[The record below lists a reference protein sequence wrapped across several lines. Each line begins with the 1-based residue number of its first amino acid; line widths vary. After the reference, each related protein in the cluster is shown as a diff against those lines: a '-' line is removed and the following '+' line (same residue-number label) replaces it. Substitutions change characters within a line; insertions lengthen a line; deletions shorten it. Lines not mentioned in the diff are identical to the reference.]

1 MSDTATGGINWALG
15 HTDRLAMERKLTA
28 EKKKQPGVSFPSASK
43 QDYVLIVRIDLR
55 SDITGK
61 IAFARL
67 CLRRLCSFL
76 EKLNQGAIKI
86 EVRNEDG
93 NIDATSL
100 KDYNFSATLGFGI
113 GFFEKLGIGQ
123 DKRPKK
129 LYRMPDHGE
138 LGDLIPYVFTQTDF
152 IVQLCS
158 TKDFVNRLVFKS
170 DIYPSS
176 AVNQKRMFANQQ
188 ETDVHI
194 DGQIHD
200 ISSALKG
207 WAFVTDV
214 HSGFQRLDGRNLM
227 GFIDGI
233 SQPDRL
239 NNNIIWTT
247 SDDEARTL
255 TNGTYMVFQ
264 KIEHDIDLW
273 ETLTVGEQEEMIGRS
288 KETGLLLGTL
298 TPEEDKRLSAEC
310 RSTDQQISKAAQSR
324 LRLLLKKQRDPSASF
339 YNRSDPQHK
348 NILLEC
354 PVWSHVRKA
363 NPRGADGQARKYIFR
378 RGYLFM
384 EDTIRPG
391 QKVRSGL
398 LFICFQRD
406 IENGFEYIKKNL
418 LNNKN
423 FPVPGVRDKFTS
435 EELSYRRMHGR
446 FSEMELFSLDSHQ
459 KSALG
464 LDSKNFRKAVAEA
477 RSHDVQNTGKEG
489 LAGPSKLGVY
499 PRGDLVATV
508 TLGGGYYFV
517 PPISKQKI
525 SEIGQQFFD

>member
-1 MSDTATGGINWALG
+1 MSGTATGGINWASG
-15 HTDRLAMERKLTA
+15 RTSRLAMERKLMA
-28 EKKKQPGVSFPSASK
+28 EKEKQAGVSFPSASK
-43 QDYVLIVRIDLR
+43 QDYILIVRIDLR
-55 SDITGK
+55 SDINGK
-61 IAFARL
+61 IALARQG
-67 CLRRLCSFL
+67 LRRLCSFL
-76 EKLNQGAIKI
+76 ENLNQGATKI
-86 EVRNEDG
+86 EVRNEEGD
-93 NIDATSL
+93 IDATPL

-113 GFFEKLGIGQ
+113 SFFEKLGIRL
-123 DKRPKK
+123 DRRPKK
-129 LYRMPDHGE
+129 LYRMPDHEE
-138 LGDLIPYVFTQTDF
+138 LGDPIPYVFTQTDL
-152 IVQLCS
+152 IMQLCS
-158 TKDFVNRLVFKS
+158 TKDFVNRLLFKT
-170 DIYPSS
+170 DIYPSTS
-176 AVNQKRMFANQQ
+176 ANQMRKIPDQ
-188 ETDVHI
+188 RKKGVSI
-194 DGQIHD
+194 GGQVHD

-207 WAFVTDV
+207 WAIVTDI

-239 NNNIIWTT
+239 NNNIVWTT
-247 SDDEARTL
+247 SDDEEKTL

-264 KIEHDIDLW
+264 KIEHDLDLW
-273 ETLTVGEQEEMIGRS
+273 ETLTVREQEEMIGRS

-298 TPEEDKRLSAEC
+298 TPEEDKRLAADC
-310 RSTDQQISKAAQSR
+310 RSVNQQISNAAKFR
-324 LRLLLKKQRDPSASF
+324 LKLLLKGQRNPSTSF
-339 YNRSDPQHK
+339 YNRSDPKHK
-348 NILLEC
+348 NISLEC

-406 IENGFEYIKKNL
+406 IQNGFEYIKKHL

-423 FPVPGVRDKFTS
+423 FPVPGVRDKFTP
-435 EELSYRRMHGR
+435 EELAYRRTHGR

-464 LDSKNFRKAVAEA
+464 LNSKNFMKAVEES
-477 RSHDVQNTGKEG
+477 RSREIQNTGKEG

-517 PPISKQKI
+517 PPIPKQKI